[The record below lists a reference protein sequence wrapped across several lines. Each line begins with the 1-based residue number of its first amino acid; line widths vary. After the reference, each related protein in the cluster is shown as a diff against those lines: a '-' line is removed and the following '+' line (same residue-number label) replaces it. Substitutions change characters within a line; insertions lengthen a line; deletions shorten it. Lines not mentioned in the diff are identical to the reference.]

1 MRDDDNSDACDEAPR
16 AEDKCYTKGRLR
28 DEFRMKPA
36 PGAEPV
42 RMYKSPYGGKY
53 GVWRL
58 ADCVPM
64 RAKRPQTEKQRLA
77 STRLGLQA
85 RMKSERGRFAMLAH
99 TWLALDPVF
108 LDTETTGLD
117 AGAQALEIGLV
128 NARGERIFET
138 RLKPTVGID
147 PAAAAVHGISDDDL
161 VSAPSWPDIAQQ
173 LQYHIGRRPL
183 VIFNAEF
190 DTRILKQTAA
200 AHNDPASWL
209 DSLTVYCAMRL
220 AAGYYGPTNR
230 YGTISLS
237 GAVSQAGLS
246 WAGEA
251 HSAVTDA
258 VMTAQVVNNIAGYW
272 HELQCEMNDD
282 AGSEPA

>member
-1 MRDDDNSDACDEAPR
+1 MRDDEAPGAR
-16 AEDKCYTKGRLR
+16 PDAPAAEDKCYTRGRLR
-28 DEFRMKPA
+28 DEFRMN
-36 PGAEPV
+36 AEPV

-77 STRLGLQA
+77 GARLGLLA

-117 AGAQALEIGLV
+117 TGAQAVEIGLV
-128 NARGERIFET
+128 NARGETLFET
-138 RLKPTVGID
+138 RLKPTVSID
-147 PAAAAVHGISDDDL
+147 PAAAAVHGIRDNEL
-161 VSAPSWPDIAQQ
+161 VSAPSWPGIAQQ
-173 LQYHIGRRPL
+173 LQHHIGRRPL
-183 VIFNAEF
+183 VIFNADF

-200 AHNDPASWL
+200 AHNDPARWL

-246 WAGEA
+246 WSGEA
-251 HSAVTDA
+251 HSAIADA
-258 VMTAQVVNNIAGYW
+258 IMTARVVNDIAGYW
-272 HELQCEMNDD
+272 RQLQDEL
-282 AGSEPA
+282 S

>member
-1 MRDDDNSDACDEAPR
+1 MRDDDNSDARDEAPR
-16 AEDKCYTKGRLR
+16 TEDKCYTRGRLR

-64 RAKRPQTEKQRLA
+64 RAKRPQTEKQQLVSA
-77 STRLGLQA
+77 RLGLQSQ
-85 RMKSERGRFAMLAH
+85 MKSKHGRSARLAH
-99 TWLALDPVF
+99 MWLIQEPLF

-117 AGAQALEIGLV
+117 NTAQVLEIGLV
-128 NARGERIFET
+128 NARGETVYHT
-138 RLKPTVGID
+138 RLKPTVSID
-147 PAAAAVHGISDDDL
+147 PDAAAVHGISEDL
-161 VSAPSWPDIAQQ
+161 LADAPSWPDIASLLQQ
-173 LQYHIGRRPL
+173 HVGQRPL
-183 VIFNAEF
+183 VIFNREF
-190 DTRILKQTAA
+190 DMRILRQTAA
-200 AHNDPASWL
+200 AHNDPAGWL

-230 YGTISLS
+230 YGTISLAS
-237 GAVSQAGLS
+237 AVSQAGLS
-246 WAGEA
+246 WTGEA

-258 VMTAQVVNNIAGYW
+258 VMTARVVSNIAEYW
-272 HELQCEMNDD
+272 RALQCEMNDD

>member
-1 MRDDDNSDACDEAPR
+1 MRDDDNSDACNEAPQ
-16 AEDKCYTKGRLR
+16 AEEKCYTRGRLR

-42 RMYKSPYGGKY
+42 RWYKNGYGGKY
-53 GVWRL
+53 GVYRL

-64 RAKRPQTEKQRLA
+64 QAKRPQTEKQQQA
-77 STRLGLQA
+77 SARLGLQA
-85 RMKSERGRFAMLAH
+85 RMKSLRGRSARLAH
-99 TWLALDPVF
+99 LWLIQEPLF

-128 NARGERIFET
+128 NALGEKIFET
-138 RLKPTVGID
+138 RLKPTVSID
-147 PAAAAVHGISDDDL
+147 PAAAVVHGISDDEL
-161 VSAPSWPDIAQQ
+161 LGAPAWPDIAPL
-173 LQYHIGRRPL
+173 LQHHIGWRPL
-183 VIFNAEF
+183 VIFNADF

-246 WAGEA
+246 WTGEA

-258 VMTAQVVNNIAGYW
+258 VMTARVVNNIAGYW
-272 HELQCEMNDD
+272 HELQCEMNDN

>member
-1 MRDDDNSDACDEAPR
+1 
-16 AEDKCYTKGRLR
+16 
-28 DEFRMKPA
+28 MKPA

-42 RMYKSPYGGKY
+42 RWYKNGYGGKY
-53 GVWRL
+53 GVYRL

-64 RAKRPQTEKQRLA
+64 QAKRPQTEKQQQA
-77 STRLGLQA
+77 SARPGLQA
-85 RMKSERGRFAMLAH
+85 RMKSQRGRSARLAH
-99 TWLALDPVF
+99 LWLIQEPLF

-128 NARGERIFET
+128 NALGEKIFET

-173 LQYHIGRRPL
+173 LQHHIGRCPL

-258 VMTAQVVNNIAGYW
+258 VMTARVVNNIAGYW
-272 HELQCEMNDD
+272 RELQCEMNDG
-282 AGSEPA
+282 AGR

>member
-1 MRDDDNSDACDEAPR
+1 M
-16 AEDKCYTKGRLR
+16 
-28 DEFRMKPA
+28 
-36 PGAEPV
+36 
-42 RMYKSPYGGKY
+42 
-53 GVWRL
+53 
-58 ADCVPM
+58 
-64 RAKRPQTEKQRLA
+64 
-77 STRLGLQA
+77 
-85 RMKSERGRFAMLAH
+85 
-99 TWLALDPVF
+99 
-108 LDTETTGLD
+108 
-117 AGAQALEIGLV
+117 EIGLV

-161 VSAPSWPDIAQQ
+161 VSAPSWPDIGQQ
-173 LQYHIGRRPL
+173 LQHHIGRRPL
-183 VIFNAEF
+183 VIFNADF

-246 WAGEA
+246 WTGEA

>member
-1 MRDDDNSDACDEAPR
+1 MRDEDNSDAGDETPR
-16 AEDKCYTKGRLR
+16 AEDKCYTRGRLR

-42 RMYKSPYGGKY
+42 RWYKNGYGGKY
-53 GVWRL
+53 GVYRL

-64 RAKRPQTEKQRLA
+64 QAKRPQTEKQQQA
-77 STRLGLQA
+77 SARPGLQA
-85 RMKSERGRFAMLAH
+85 RMKSQRGRSARLAH
-99 TWLALDPVF
+99 LWLIQEPLF

-128 NARGERIFET
+128 NALGEKIFET

-173 LQYHIGRRPL
+173 LQHHIGRRPL

-237 GAVSQAGLS
+237 GAVSQTGLS

-258 VMTAQVVNNIAGYW
+258 VMTARVVNNIAGYW
-272 HELQCEMNDD
+272 RELQCEMNDG
-282 AGSEPA
+282 AGR